1 MSAIKPLHAA
11 MLDHDLFGRTFA
23 GPTFDAWRC
32 VAKIIDGLPLTEPE
46 LALFRQ
52 ITGRTAAPSKAFDE
66 AYLIKPRRAGG
77 TLFAAAV
84 ALHAALDDYRAK
96 LGPGEYATVALI
108 ASDRKQARQAF
119 NYVKGLIEDAEMIK
133 AEVMNETAETI
144 TFAHRVNL
152 EVHTTSFRST
162 RGYSYAA
169 VILDELAFFRDD
181 LSANPDIELIRAVRP
196 GLSNLH
202 GRLLGLSSPH
212 SRRGHLFEM
221 HRQHYGQEGDAVLV
235 IQAPHSVLNPTIDQA
250 VIDRAM
256 AEDPE
261 AARSEWFG
269 EFRSDV
275 SQYLPDALIDAAI
288 IPGRTE
294 LPFSRDCGY
303 VAFADMSG
311 GVNDAAVLG
320 IAHKAPGTRLENV
333 VLDQLIVEP
342 APHEPHEVCARFA
355 AVLQRFGLRTA
366 SGDRY
371 GAEWVVN
378 AFKHHNIRY
387 EPATLDK
394 SAIYGEVSHLFAE
407 KRVELL
413 DSRRLS
419 TELRL
424 LERRPRSG
432 GRGDS
437 VDHPPRA
444 HDDTANAA
452 CGALWLAS
460 TKRALPAGNRQQ
472 FEYSIT

>member
-1 MSAIKPLHAA
+1 
-11 MLDHDLFGRTFA
+11 MLDHDLFGATFA
-23 GPTFDAWRC
+23 GPTFDAWRT
-32 VAKIIDGLPLTEPE
+32 VAKILDGLPLTEPE
-46 LALFRQ
+46 AALYRQ
-52 ITGRTAAPSKAFDE
+52 VTGRQSAPTSAFTE

-84 ALHAALDDYRAK
+84 GLHAALGDYRER
-96 LGPGEYATVALI
+96 LGPGEWATVALI
-108 ASDRKQARQAF
+108 ASDRKQARQLTG
-119 NYVKGLIEDAEMIK
+119 YVKGLIEASPLIG
-133 AEVMNETAETI
+133 AEVATLTKESVE
-144 TFAHRVNL
+144 FAHRVRL
-152 EVHTTSFRST
+152 EVHTPSYRST

-169 VILDELAFFRDD
+169 VVLDELAFFRSDE
-181 LSANPDIELIRAVRP
+181 SANPDVELVRAVRP
-196 GLSNLH
+196 GLSNLR

-212 SRRGHLFEM
+212 ARRGHLWEM
-221 HRQHYGQEGDAVLV
+221 HRQYYGVEGANVLV
-235 IQAPHSVLNPTIDQA
+235 LQASHSILNPTIDPS

-288 IPGRTE
+288 IPGRAE
-294 LPFSRDCGY
+294 LPFSRDRGY

-320 IAHKAPGTRLENV
+320 IAHKAPGTRAEHM

-342 APHEPHEVCARFA
+342 APHEPHEVCAKFSA
-355 AVLQRFGLRTA
+355 ILQRFAIRA
-366 SGDRY
+366 VSGDRY

-387 EPATLDK
+387 EPAELDK

-413 DSRRLS
+413 DIRRLA

-460 TKRALPAGNRQQ
+460 TKRALPAANRQQ